1 MIRAPL
7 AASVSTADR
16 PDRARPRTAYCL
28 FRKASDVIIALLL
41 RHHGGSRD
49 PRAPTPEF
57 LVPGFRRDDGKG
69 RRPRRSSQLQRGEAR
84 EREHEADD
92 PEADDDSRLRPAH
105 LLEMM
110 VEDRKSVV

>member
-28 FRKASDVIIALLL
+28 FRKESDVIIALLL

-57 LVPGFRRDDGKG
+57 LYPGFRRDDGKG

-84 EREHEADD
+84 DRGPEADD
-92 PEADDDSRLRPAH
+92 PEEDGDRSIGPESGRASRGERG
-105 LLEMM
+105 
-110 VEDRKSVV
+110 